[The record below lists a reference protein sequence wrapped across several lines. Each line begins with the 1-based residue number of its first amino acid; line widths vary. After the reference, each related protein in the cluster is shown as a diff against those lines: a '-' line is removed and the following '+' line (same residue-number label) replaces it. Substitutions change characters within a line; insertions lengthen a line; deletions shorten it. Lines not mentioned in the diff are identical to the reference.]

1 MEDIMTF
8 EEILAAVGS
17 AVIAFIVPRI
27 LKQAE
32 KEISL
37 GGSVPWFGWSL
48 AGLIGGAIGG
58 FASGLLAVFG
68 LGLEG
73 FGNWAVFGAALGLA
87 QWFALGNYRPV
98 SAWFPFASTLGWMI
112 AMFGQISGGL
122 TGAFIVAG
130 IAVGLLQFFSMNKY
144 AGAGWWF
151 LGNLIAWPI
160 AGTVGFFVGA
170 VVTPMIGF
178 ELAWIVGWGVVGL
191 VGVIILIVPLSR
203 LKPKV

>member
-1 MEDIMTF
+1 MTF

-32 KEISL
+32 KEIL
-37 GGSVPWFGWSL
+37 ADDAVPWLGWSL
-48 AGLIGGAIGG
+48 AGLIGGAVGGIG
-58 FASGLLAVFG
+58 SGVLAWFG
-68 LGLEG
+68 WGLEG
-73 FGNWAVFGAALGLA
+73 FGNWAIFGAALGLA

-98 SAWFPFASTLGWMI
+98 GAWFPLASMLGWMI
-112 AMFGQISGGL
+112 AMFGQLEGDL

-130 IAVGLLQFFSMNKY
+130 IVVGLLQFFSMTKY
-144 AGAGWWF
+144 AGSGWWF
-151 LGNLIAWPI
+151 LGNLIAWPV

-178 ELAWIVGWGVVGL
+178 ELAWIAGWSVVGL
-191 VGVIILIVPLSR
+191 VGAIILIAPLSR